1 MPTDKRYTP
10 HSAAQVVGIGVST
23 VRLWCR
29 EYAEFLSPL
38 AAPAQAGTARTLLES
53 DVATLQLVKELR
65 EREKLD
71 TAGVRERLR
80 QIPAVERQ
88 HPYIESPTAAP
99 APASESPQDAAPPR
113 PAAQLPVLRADVSAA
128 VDERLATILERQ
140 ESMGKDIASMRS
152 ERHGALMLAAG
163 VGIGVIV
170 MLVAIGLV
178 AWLTAL
184 R

>member
-38 AAPAQAGTARTLLES
+38 AAPAQAGQSRTLLES
-53 DVATLQLVKELR
+53 DIATLQLVKELR
-65 EREKLD
+65 ER
-71 TAGVRERLR
+71 LR
-80 QIPAVERQ
+80 QIPAGERSQ
-88 HPYIESPTAAP
+88 PYIEAPIVEQP
-99 APASESPQDAAPPR
+99 APPESSVATQQPR
-113 PAAQLPVLRADVSAA
+113 PAAQLPALRADVTAA
-128 VDERLATILERQ
+128 IDERLAAILENQAGMSR
-140 ESMGKDIASMRS
+140 DIASMRS
-152 ERHGALMLAAG
+152 ERHGAIMLAVG

-178 AWLTAL
+178 VWLL
-184 R
+184 PR

>member
-38 AAPAQAGTARTLLES
+38 AAPAQAGQYRTLLES
-53 DVATLQLVKELR
+53 DIATLQLVKELR

-71 TAGVRERLR
+71 TNGVRERLR
-80 QIPAVERQ
+80 QIPAGERSQ
-88 HPYIESPTAAP
+88 PYIEAP
-99 APASESPQDAAPPR
+99 AAEQPAPSESPVAAQTAR
-113 PAAQLPVLRADVSAA
+113 HAAQLPALRVDVSAA
-128 VDERLATILERQ
+128 VDERLAAILETQ
-140 ESMGKDIASMRS
+140 ETIAKDVASLRS
-152 ERHGALMLAAG
+152 ERHGAIMLAVG

-178 AWLTAL
+178 VWLL
-184 R
+184 PR

>member
-38 AAPAQAGTARTLLES
+38 AAPAQAGQSRTLLES
-53 DVATLQLVKELR
+53 DIATLQLVKELR

-71 TAGVRERLR
+71 TNGVRERLR
-80 QIPAVERQ
+80 QIPAGERSQ
-88 HPYIESPTAAP
+88 PYIEAPIDDQP
-99 APASESPQDAAPPR
+99 APSESPVATQQPR
-113 PAAQLPVLRADVSAA
+113 HAAQLPALRADVSAA
-128 VDERLATILERQ
+128 VDERLAAILETQ
-140 ESMGKDIASMRS
+140 ETIAKDVASLRS
-152 ERHGALMLAAG
+152 ERHGAIMLAVG

-178 AWLTAL
+178 VLIL
-184 R
+184 PR

>member
-1 MPTDKRYTP
+1 MPSDKRYTP

-38 AAPAQAGTARTLLES
+38 AAPAEPGTARTLLES

-71 TAGVRERLR
+71 TNGVRERLR
-80 QIPAVERQ
+80 QIPAAERQ
-88 HPYIESPTAAP
+88 QPYIEAP
-99 APASESPQDAAPPR
+99 VEASTQPETGQPDAQEAR
-113 PAAQLPVLRADVSAA
+113 PAAQLPALRVDVSAA
-128 VDERLATILERQ
+128 VDERLAAILAAQDAIQR
-140 ESMGKDIASMRS
+140 DVASIRT
-152 ERHGALMLAAG
+152 ERHGAIMLAAG
-163 VGIGVIV
+163 VAIGVVV

-178 AWLTAL
+178 VWLMP

>member
-29 EYAEFLSPL
+29 QYAEFLSDL
-38 AAPAQAGTARTLLES
+38 AAPAQAGQSRTLLES
-53 DVATLQLVKELR
+53 DIATLQLVKDLR

-71 TAGVRERLR
+71 TNGIKERLR
-80 QIPAVERQ
+80 QIPVGERSQ
-88 HPYIESPTAAP
+88 PYIEAPGVEQPAAP
-99 APASESPQDAAPPR
+99 EAPVAAQPVR
-113 PAAQLPVLRADVSAA
+113 HAAQLPALRADVSAA
-128 VDERLATILERQ
+128 IDERLAAILATQATIAADVAGL
-140 ESMGKDIASMRS
+140 RS

-163 VGIGVIV
+163 VAIGVIV

-178 AWLTAL
+178 AWLL
-184 R
+184 RTG